1 MQTTEA
7 GILYAGADLHGNNV
21 FLSVIDGSGKEV
33 FHRRVATTIDAV
45 DQALEPYWPR
55 IAALG
60 VESTF
65 NWYWLVDGLRE
76 QGREIK
82 LGNPAKMDQYKG
94 LKRADD
100 RSDARWL
107 AEQLRLGVFP
117 ACYIYP
123 RQIRGVRDALRR
135 RQLFVRQRIQAML
148 SLDGLLVRYGIE
160 APGSYALK
168 KWTNQDV
175 EATGLEPF
183 VQLQLRTLLGALR
196 DSERRV
202 KEVETSVKAFV
213 EPIEA
218 FQRIRQVPGI
228 GEILGMTIVLE
239 SGDFARFPDAG
250 CYASYC
256 RAVDS
261 RRDSNGK
268 KKGENTR
275 RNGNPYLGWA
285 FIEAAA
291 LSLRF
296 EPKIQSWYD
305 RKKRQRNS
313 IVARKALACKLAK
326 AAWHVMNGKDFDMQM
341 LFG

>member
-148 SLDGLLVRYGIE
+148 SLEGLLVRYGIE

-268 KKGENTR
+268 KKGENNR